1 MPPLKLT
8 VAQYATSHT
17 LEETLSK
24 IRVITIMA
32 ASEGTNLIL
41 FPEAFLGGY
50 PRTSTF
56 GASIGSR
63 TTTGR
68 KQYHEYWTQAVDLG
82 DTHPDGL
89 GVYDAPGDGTREFLE
104 SLAKDT
110 GVFLVVGVVEK
121 VGATLFCAVVFVCP
135 RGGIVGKRRKVM
147 SGGDKTGTER
157 VVWGTGSPKALKAIK
172 TEIAGQKVTLGA
184 AICWENYMP
193 LLRATLYTQNT
204 NIYLAPTADARSS
217 WISTMQHIALE
228 GRCYV
233 LGCNQFVTNRTL
245 PPFADDTAASL
256 QTDGAVVDI
265 AEESVLCNGGSVVFG
280 PMGEVLAGP
289 LWGKEGKLSVVVEDL
304 EGDIVKA
311 KMDFDVGLSGH
322 YSRSD
327 VFKLEVMGLELEKTL
342 CPVS

>member
-1 MPPLKLT
+1 MAPLKLT
-8 VAQYATSHT
+8 VAQYATSPT
-17 LEETLSK
+17 LAETLSNL
-24 IRVITIMA
+24 REITIA
-32 ASEGTNLIL
+32 ASSTGTNLVL

-63 TTTGR
+63 TDTGR
-68 KQYHEYWTQAVDLG
+68 NQYQKYWAQAVDLG

-104 SLAKDT
+104 GLAQNT
-110 GVFLVVGVVEK
+110 GVFLAVGVVEK
-121 VGATLFCAVVFVCP
+121 VGATLFCGVVFVCP

-147 SGGDKTGTER
+147 PTGTER
-157 VVWGTGSPKALKAIK
+157 VVWGIGSPKTLKALK
-172 TEIAGQKVTLGA
+172 TDIAGQKVILGA

-204 NIYLAPTADARSS
+204 SIYLAPTADARES

-233 LGCNQFVTNRTL
+233 LGCNQFVTNITL
-245 PPFADDTAASL
+245 PPFADDAAASTRPEEMG
-256 QTDGAVVDI
+256 TDMAG
-265 AEESVLCNGGSVVFG
+265 EKVLCNGGSVVFG

-289 LWGKEGKLSVVVEDL
+289 LWGTEGTLSVTVEDL
-304 EGDIVKA
+304 EGDVVKA
-311 KMDFDVGLSGH
+311 KMDFDGGFSGH

-327 VFKLEVMGLELEKTL
+327 VFRLEVAGLEL
-342 CPVS
+342 